1 MIDTEDLS
9 DELYDRAEALLTAE
23 VLAMV
28 DSTIV
33 GFLGLL
39 GQDRIVI
46 VQDKETGEVQPGVML
61 FSQDMRVLVGGA
73 VTLTLAGAL
82 DEVKAILAAKGE
94 SPVYTDDTD
103 PEAEK
108 EADEQ

>member
-1 MIDTEDLS
+1 MSSAVINSEELS

-28 DSTIV
+28 DSTIT

-61 FSQDMRVLVGGA
+61 FAQDMRVLVAGA

-82 DEVKAILAAKGE
+82 DEVKAILAAKAE
-94 SPVYTDDTD
+94 SPAYTDDTD
-103 PEAEK
+103 PEAE
-108 EADEQ
+108 EV